1 MSSTSS
7 TSRNQLQVTHVQSQE
22 GVKVCDC
29 GIPAKERT
37 CWKITNRGRR
47 FWNCQKSM
55 TRLRKCSFF
64 EWKDEEQAD
73 GYYKNLLYSLK
84 QKLDAKDELSEMNK
98 LRRIAEVK
106 FLLSQE
112 QYKVAKSE
120 KEVHDARKAIGRYR
134 MIVALLFACLALCVL
149 KLGGVNVVSWLV
161 SLVLVISWGY

>member
-1 MSSTSS
+1 MSLSSS

-29 GIPAKERT
+29 VVPAKERT
-37 CWKITNRGRR
+37 CWKITNHGRR
-47 FWNCQKSM
+47 FWNCQNNMLGPDSLDYDKL

-64 EWKDEEQAD
+64 EWKDEEHAD

-98 LRRIAEVK
+98 LRRRIAEVE

-149 KLGGVNVVSWLV
+149 KLGGSM
-161 SLVLVISWGY
+161 

>member
-1 MSSTSS
+1 M
-7 TSRNQLQVTHVQSQE
+7 
-22 GVKVCDC
+22 
-29 GIPAKERT
+29 
-37 CWKITNRGRR
+37 
-47 FWNCQKSM
+47 
-55 TRLRKCSFF
+55 RKCSFF

-84 QKLDAKDELSEMNK
+84 QKLDAKDEMSEMNN
-98 LRRIAEVK
+98 LRRRIAEVE

-149 KLGGVNVVSWLV
+149 KVGVIVVS
-161 SLVLVISWGY
+161 

>member
-1 MSSTSS
+1 MSSSSS

-29 GIPAKERT
+29 VVPAKERT
-37 CWKITNRGRR
+37 CWKITNPGRR
-47 FWNCQKSM
+47 FSNCQNSM

-98 LRRIAEVK
+98 LRRRIAEVD

-149 KLGGVNVVSWLV
+149 KLGGSM
-161 SLVLVISWGY
+161 

>member
-1 MSSTSS
+1 MFPLT
-7 TSRNQLQVTHVQSQE
+7 NNPNKSQAI
-22 GVKVCDC
+22 VKILNMRVYSEELLLHLHLL
-29 GIPAKERT
+29 I
-37 CWKITNRGRR
+37 W
-47 FWNCQKSM
+47 

-64 EWKDEEQAD
+64 EWKDEEQED

-84 QKLDAKDELSEMNK
+84 QKLDAKDEMSEMNK
-98 LRRIAEVK
+98 LRRRIVEVV

-149 KLGGVNVVSWLV
+149 KLGGQCS
-161 SLVLVISWGY
+161 

>member
-1 MSSTSS
+1 MSSSSS

-29 GIPAKERT
+29 VVLAKERT
-37 CWKITNRGRR
+37 CWKITNPGRR
-47 FWNCQKSM
+47 FWNCQNSM

-84 QKLDAKDELSEMNK
+84 RKLDAKEELSEMNN
-98 LRRIAEVK
+98 LRRRIAEVE

-149 KLGGVNVVSWLV
+149 KLGGDCS
-161 SLVLVISWGY
+161 